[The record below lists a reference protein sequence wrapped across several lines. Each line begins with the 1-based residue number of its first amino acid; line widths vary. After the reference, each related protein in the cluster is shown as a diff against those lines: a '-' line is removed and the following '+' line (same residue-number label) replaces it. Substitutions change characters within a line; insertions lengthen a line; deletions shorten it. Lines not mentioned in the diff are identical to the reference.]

1 VISLRSRDFEGADR
15 EGAEPCH
22 DVQALLGP
30 ARARW
35 LAVHDA
41 AHRPAAFEAAAAQP
55 MAPLPTE
62 WW

>member
-1 VISLRSRDFEGADR
+1 MDGAL
-15 EGAEPCH
+15 
-22 DVQALLGP
+22 QALLGP